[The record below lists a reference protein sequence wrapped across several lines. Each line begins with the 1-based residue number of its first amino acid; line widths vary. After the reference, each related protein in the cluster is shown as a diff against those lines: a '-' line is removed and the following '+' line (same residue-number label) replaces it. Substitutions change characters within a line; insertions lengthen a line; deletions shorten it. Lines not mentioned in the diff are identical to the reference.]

1 MFLNY
6 NSNLFEDEYKFTCP
20 LFDFG
25 KKDEDYISISP
36 DKDFENIDLNMII
49 DNNLEN
55 IYVSNTDKKTN
66 EAEPKMKQRNNSLF
80 KINLMPYLEK
90 DINNIIKNMNIS
102 EEKKKYLLLNEDEI
116 NEEIKN
122 FRYDLFFKEKLRIQ
136 KQQKENKSFISSKKG
151 RKLKNDESN
160 RTHTKYSSDNIIKS
174 IKTKLNDSLLLF
186 LNKLIISIYD
196 IKKINQIL
204 LDLNLPGIKIDS
216 DKFKV
221 LKKNDYKTR
230 VKKTSKLYNLELLNL
245 TIYEYISN
253 NISSKFKYFPIN
265 YNKLIIQKL
274 LEDELNKDIFNF
286 IFNQLKIED
295 WLDIFIYKKEIENFI
310 NNKQLNNYKINIIKE
325 SLIRIDNNFFEIPKD
340 DKIYLHCFELMIYN
354 LKRYLLMKE
363 GRRLHKIIINN

>member
-1 MFLNY
+1 MSLNN
-6 NSNLFEDEYKFTCP
+6 NSYLFEDEHNDTHSSFS
-20 LFDFG
+20 FE
-25 KKDEDYISISP
+25 KKDEDYISISSET
-36 DKDFENIDLNMII
+36 KCENIDLNMII
-49 DNNLEN
+49 DNNLESILVPN
-55 IYVSNTDKKTN
+55 EKKTN
-66 EAEPKMKQRNNSLF
+66 ETEPKIKLNNNSIF

-90 DINNIIKNMNIS
+90 DINNIIKNMNTS
-102 EEKKKYLLLNEDEI
+102 EGTKKYLFLNVDET
-116 NEEIKN
+116 NEEIRN

-136 KQQKENKSFISSKKG
+136 KQQKENKFFISSKKG

-160 RTHTKYSSDNIIKS
+160 RSHNKYSSDNIIKS

-196 IKKINQIL
+196 ITEINQML
-204 LDLNLPGIKIDS
+204 LDLNLPGIKTDS

-253 NISSKFKYFPIN
+253 NISSKFKYFPNN

-274 LEDELNKDIFNF
+274 LEDEQNKDIFNF

-310 NNKQLNNYKINIIKE
+310 NNKQLYNYKINIIKE
-325 SLIRIDNNFFEIPKD
+325 SLIRIDNNFFEI
-340 DKIYLHCFELMIYN
+340 
-354 LKRYLLMKE
+354 
-363 GRRLHKIIINN
+363 NN

>member
-1 MFLNY
+1 MSLNN
-6 NSNLFEDEYKFTCP
+6 NSYLFEDEHNDTHSSFS
-20 LFDFG
+20 FE
-25 KKDEDYISISP
+25 KKDEDYISLSSET
-36 DKDFENIDLNMII
+36 KCENIDLNMII
-49 DNNLEN
+49 DNNLES
-55 IYVSNTDKKTN
+55 ILVPNTDKKTH
-66 EAEPKMKQRNNSLF
+66 EIQPKMKLRNNSIF

-102 EEKKKYLLLNEDEI
+102 EEMKKYLFLNVDET
-116 NEEIKN
+116 NEEIRN

-136 KQQKENKSFISSKKG
+136 KQQKENKFFISSKKG

-160 RTHTKYSSDNIIKS
+160 RSHNKYSSDNIIKS

-196 IKKINQIL
+196 ITEINQML

-274 LEDELNKDIFNF
+274 LEDEQNKDIFNF

-310 NNKQLNNYKINIIKE
+310 NNKQLNIYKINIIKE
-325 SLIRIDNNFFEIPKD
+325 SLIRIDNNFLEIPKD
-340 DKIYLHCFELMIYN
+340 DKIYLHCFSLMIYN
-354 LKRYLLMKE
+354 FKRYLLMKE
-363 GRRLHKIIINN
+363 GRRLQKIIINN